1 MVWCA
6 ELRVR
11 SAIQSRLSVHT
22 AKYDSMLTA
31 VSSNEMSTSRPTPV
45 RWASK
50 SPTISPTIAA

>member
-1 MVWCA
+1 M
-6 ELRVR
+6 R

-31 VSSNEMSTSRPTPV
+31 VSSSEMSTSRPTPV

-50 SPTISPTIAA
+50 SPTIRPTIAA